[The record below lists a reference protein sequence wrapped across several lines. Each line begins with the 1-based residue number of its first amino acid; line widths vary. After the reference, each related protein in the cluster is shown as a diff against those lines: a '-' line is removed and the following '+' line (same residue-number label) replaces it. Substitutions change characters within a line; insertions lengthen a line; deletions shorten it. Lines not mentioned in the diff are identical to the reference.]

1 VAREVDLLRP
11 RRVIISHHDD
21 WNATGVDPERTFA
34 PVQEE
39 LKRQH
44 PRVDL
49 VKQTYQERYPLLA
62 GVR

>member
-1 VAREVDLLRP
+1 
-11 RRVIISHHDD
+11 VIISHHDD